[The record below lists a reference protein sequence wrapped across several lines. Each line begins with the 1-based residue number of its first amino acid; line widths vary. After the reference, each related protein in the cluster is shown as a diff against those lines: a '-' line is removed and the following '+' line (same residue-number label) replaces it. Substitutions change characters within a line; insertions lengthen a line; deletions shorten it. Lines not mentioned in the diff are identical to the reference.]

1 MTSDPTSALDARE
14 RASRDR
20 SDPVEFDPLLEQVRI
35 TTIEFLTGLSFK
47 ALRDADPLRFGVE
60 FEEAGRSGIHAG
72 SARSRA
78 AAITCQEDIVM

>member
-1 MTSDPTSALDARE
+1 MTSDPASALDARE

-78 AAITCQEDIVM
+78 AAITCQEDIAM